1 MSLRFFK
8 DAARGRFLPLL
19 LLAAVYVS
27 VSTLT
32 RAALFYV
39 NSDSVDAPFTGFFA
53 VMGVGLLSDLV
64 TCLYLFAA
72 YALYLFALPDRLF
85 QTKWHARFISAAHFA
100 FIFGFLYLGVVEFF
114 FFDEFNARFN
124 FIAVDYLIY
133 PHEVF
138 VNIWDSYPVGRVLI
152 AVFVLALVIHARLKR
167 RLVLAHQRPSRYR
180 ERLAPFAAFAGAL
193 SVAFGAVDMNTTR
206 YSNNHVANEI
216 AANGVYSFF
225 YAAVN
230 NELDYNR
237 YYLTLDR
244 DEAVRR
250 LRKLVS
256 QPNATF
262 LPNAANPIARHI
274 DNRGPAKKLN
284 VVVVIEESLGADFVG
299 AYGDGRGLT
308 PTIDSLAKDSMMFT
322 NMYATGT
329 RTVRGLE
336 AISLSFPPI
345 PGESIVKRPR
355 NENLFGWGQVMRES
369 GYTPTFIYGGYGTFD
384 NMNYFF
390 GHNGFNIVD
399 RLQIAQPKFGNIW
412 GVSDEDLFQKA
423 IEVFDRQ
430 HAQGEKIFSLIM
442 TTSNHKPFTFPE
454 GVPGIQPSG
463 GGRDMGVKYA
473 DYALGRFFAAVRA
486 KPYFDDTLF
495 VIVGDH
501 GARVYGR
508 EDIPMRS
515 YELPLL
521 VYAPKHIAPRKV
533 DILGSQVDIAPTILG
548 LLGISYDT
556 VFFGRDMFQGDPGE
570 KFALLSHD
578 RDVALY
584 RHGKLVELGIKQ
596 ASMTLQYD
604 KLSNRQA
611 PIEPDAEA
619 VKDAVAIF
627 ENGYGFYQGGLY
639 RLNQEHLA
647 RERSSDFGA
656 RALAAPLEPGVAAPA
671 TLARGL

>member
-1 MSLRFFK
+1 MSLRFLS
-8 DAARGRFLPLL
+8 DAARGRCLPLL
-19 LLAAVYVS
+19 LLAAVYIAI
-27 VSTLT
+27 STLT
-32 RAALFYV
+32 RMALFYV
-39 NSDSVDAPFTGFFA
+39 NSDSFDTLFGSLIA
-53 VMGVGLLSDLV
+53 VMGIGFLSDLV
-64 TCLYLFAA
+64 TCLYLFGA
-72 YALYLFALPDRLF
+72 YALYLFALPDHLYR
-85 QTKWHARFISAAHFA
+85 TKWHARFISAAHFA
-100 FIFGFLYLGVVEFF
+100 FIFGFLYLAAVEFF

-138 VNIWDSYPVGRVLI
+138 VNIWDSYPVGRILI
-152 AVFVLALVIHARLKR
+152 AVFLLALVIHARLKR
-167 RLVLAHQRPSRYR
+167 PLAHVHQRPSGYR
-180 ERLAPFAAFAGAL
+180 QRLAPFAAFVGAFSL
-193 SVAFGAVDMNTTR
+193 AFGIVDMSTTR

-230 NELDYNR
+230 NELDYGR
-237 YYLTLDR
+237 YYLTIDG
-244 DEAVRR
+244 DEAVQR

-262 LPNAANPIARHI
+262 LPKAVNPIARHI
-274 DNRGPAKKLN
+274 DNRGPANKLN
-284 VVVVIEESLGADFVG
+284 VVVVVEESLGADFVG
-299 AYGDGRGLT
+299 AYGDQRGLT
-308 PTIDSLAKDSMMFT
+308 PTIDGLAKDGMMFT

-336 AISLSFPPI
+336 AISSSFPPI

-355 NENLFGWGQVMRES
+355 NENLFNWGQVMHEN
-369 GYTPTFIYGGYGTFD
+369 GYTPAFIYGGYGTFD

-390 GHNGFNIVD
+390 GHNGFDIVD
-399 RLQIAQPKFGNIW
+399 RLQIPKPKFGNIW
-412 GVSDEDLFQKA
+412 GVSDEDLFAKA

-442 TTSNHKPFTFPE
+442 TTSNHKPFTFPK
-454 GVPGIQPSG
+454 GVPGIQSSG

-495 VIVGDH
+495 VVVGDH

-533 DILGSQVDIAPTILG
+533 DILAGQIDIAPTILG
-548 LLGISYDT
+548 LLRISYDT
-556 VFFGRDMFQGDPGE
+556 VFFGRDIFQGDPAE

-584 RHGKLVELGIKQ
+584 QHGKLIELGIKQ

-604 KLSNRQA
+604 KQSNRQV
-611 PIEPDAEA
+611 PLEPDQEA
-619 VKDAVAIF
+619 VRDAVAIF
-627 ENGYGFYQGGLY
+627 ENGYDFYQRGLY
-639 RLNQEHLA
+639 RLN
-647 RERSSDFGA
+647 
-656 RALAAPLEPGVAAPA
+656 
-671 TLARGL
+671 

>member
-1 MSLRFFK
+1 
-8 DAARGRFLPLL
+8 
-19 LLAAVYVS
+19 
-27 VSTLT
+27 
-32 RAALFYV
+32 
-39 NSDSVDAPFTGFFA
+39 
-53 VMGVGLLSDLV
+53 
-64 TCLYLFAA
+64 
-72 YALYLFALPDRLF
+72 
-85 QTKWHARFISAAHFA
+85 
-100 FIFGFLYLGVVEFF
+100 VVEIF

-152 AVFVLALVIHARLKR
+152 GVFVLALFVHTRLR
-167 RLVLAHQRPSRYR
+167 RPLVLAHQQPSGYR
-180 ERLAPFAAFAGAL
+180 QRLAPFAVFVGAL
-193 SVAFGAVDMNTTR
+193 SLAFGAVDMSLAR
-206 YSNNHVANEI
+206 YSNNHVANEL
-216 AANGVYSFF
+216 AANGIYSFF
-225 YAAVN
+225 YAAAN
-230 NELDYNR
+230 NELDYDR

-244 DEAVRR
+244 DEAVAR

-262 LPNAANPIARHI
+262 LPDAANPIARHI
-274 DNRGPAKKLN
+274 NNRGPAKKLN
-284 VVVVIEESLGADFVG
+284 VVVLVEESLGADFVG
-299 AYGDGRGLT
+299 AYGDRRGLT
-308 PTIDSLAKDSMMFT
+308 PTLDGLAKDSMMFT

-336 AISLSFPPI
+336 AISSSFPPI

-355 NENLFGWGQVMRES
+355 NENLFNWGQVMRQN
-369 GYTPTFIYGGYGTFD
+369 GYAPTFIYGGYGTFD

-390 GHNGFNIVD
+390 GHNGFDIVD
-399 RLQIAQPKFGNIW
+399 RLQIEQPKFGNIW
-412 GVSDEDLFQKA
+412 GVSDEDLFAKA

-430 HAQGEKIFSLIM
+430 HAKGETIFSMVM
-442 TTSNHKPFTFPE
+442 TTSNHKPYTFPE

-473 DYALGRFFAAVRA
+473 DYALGRFFAAVRT

-495 VIVGDH
+495 VVVGDH

-521 VYAPKHIAPRKV
+521 VYAPKHVAAGKV
-533 DILGSQVDIAPTILG
+533 DILGSQIDIAPTILG

-556 VFFGRDMFQGDPGE
+556 VFFGRDMFQGDAAE

-584 RHGKLVELGIKQ
+584 QHGKLVELGIKQ
-596 ASMTLQYD
+596 ASLTLQYD
-604 KLSNRQA
+604 KRSNQQS
-611 PIEPDAEA
+611 PVEPDPEA
-619 VKDAVAIF
+619 VKNAVAIF
-627 ENGYGFYQGGLY
+627 ENGYDFYQRGLY
-639 RLNQEHLA
+639 RLN
-647 RERSSDFGA
+647 
-656 RALAAPLEPGVAAPA
+656 
-671 TLARGL
+671 

>member
-1 MSLRFFK
+1 MSLRSWS
-8 DAARGRFLPLL
+8 DALSGRFLPLL
-19 LLAAVYVS
+19 LLVAVYLS

-32 RAALFYV
+32 RVALFYV
-39 NSDSVDAPFTGFFA
+39 NADSLDPPFTAFFT
-53 VMGVGLLSDLV
+53 VMGMGLLSDLV

-72 YALYLFALPDRLF
+72 YALYLFALPDRFF
-85 QTKWHARFISAAHFA
+85 QSRWHARFASAAHFA
-100 FIFGFLYLGVVEFF
+100 FIFGVLYLAVVEFF

-152 AVFVLALVIHARLKR
+152 AVFVLALVVHVRLKR
-167 RLVLAHQRPSRYR
+167 PLALAYQQSSRYR
-180 ERLAPFAAFAGAL
+180 ERLVPFAAFAGAL
-193 SVAFGAVDMNTTR
+193 SVAFGAVDMSMTR
-206 YSNNHVANEI
+206 YSTNHVANEI
-216 AANGVYSFF
+216 AANGIYSFF
-225 YAAVN
+225 YAALN

-237 YYLTLDR
+237 YYMTLDR
-244 DEAVRR
+244 DEAVKR
-250 LRKLVS
+250 LRRLVS

-274 DNRGPAKKLN
+274 ENRGPAKKLN
-284 VVVVIEESLGADFVG
+284 VVVVVEESLGADFVG
-299 AYGDGRGLT
+299 AYGDKRGLT
-308 PTIDSLAKDSMMFT
+308 PNLDGLAKESMVFT

-345 PGESIVKRPR
+345 PGESIVKRPH
-355 NENLFGWGQVMRES
+355 NENLFGWAQVMSRN
-369 GYTPTFIYGGYGTFD
+369 GYKPTFIYGGYGTFD

-390 GHNGFNIVD
+390 SHNGFGIVD
-399 RLQIAQPKFGNIW
+399 RLQIPQPKFGNIW
-412 GVSDEDLFQKA
+412 GVSDEDLFNKA

-430 HAQGEKIFSLIM
+430 HAEGKKIFSLIM

-454 GVPGIQPSG
+454 GVPGIRPSG

-521 VYAPKHIAPRKV
+521 VYAPKHVAPREV
-533 DILGSQVDIAPTILG
+533 EILGSQIDIPPTILG
-548 LLGISYDT
+548 LLGISYDA
-556 VFFGRDMFQGDPGE
+556 VFFGRDMFQGDPAE

-584 RHGKLVELGIKQ
+584 QHGKLVELGIKQ
-596 ASMTLQYD
+596 ATMTLQYD
-604 KLSNRQA
+604 KRTNRQA
-611 PIEPDAEA
+611 PTAPDPEL

-639 RLNQEHLA
+639 RLN
-647 RERSSDFGA
+647 
-656 RALAAPLEPGVAAPA
+656 
-671 TLARGL
+671 